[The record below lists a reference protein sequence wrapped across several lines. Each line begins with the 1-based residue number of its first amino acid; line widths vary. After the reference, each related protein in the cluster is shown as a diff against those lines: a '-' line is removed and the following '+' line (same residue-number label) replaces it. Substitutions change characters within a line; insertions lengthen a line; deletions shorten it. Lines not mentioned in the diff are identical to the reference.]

1 MVFFIENMCFYILY
15 FIFQVKFWII
25 LNELWVVLVFGYEN
39 GEMVFGI
46 KGKGDY
52 LYIVVYNFIK
62 VYVKVYRLYVQ
73 EFKSSQKGMKVL
85 IYYIIQDF

>member
-1 MVFFIENMCFYILY
+1 M
-15 FIFQVKFWII
+15 KFWII

-62 VYVKVYRLYVQ
+62 VYVKVYRLYV
-73 EFKSSQKGMKVL
+73 
-85 IYYIIQDF
+85 